1 MKKST
6 SGERVGSYVWRRDT
20 AVRLR
25 VKILACG
32 DRAKAQTAATH
43 QDNNVH
49 WSAFKRTLS
58 LLRLL
63 SKSEFRFLSH
73 REDCFLYS
81 CLRRDTQA
89 FFSCRFSG
97 NGLRLHCRDS
107 DGRGAAEL
115 AHCWTGYIISLV
127 AKTVCSNVY
136 TAPQINFSYQC
147 TASRRVKT
155 RIVYTGFSEWICC
168 CQSLVHFRIF
178 AVRQAWI
185 ICQ

>member
-1 MKKST
+1 MFGK
-6 SGERVGSYVWRRDT
+6 RVGLYMWRRDT
-20 AVRLR
+20 AVPPR

-63 SKSEFRFLSH
+63 FQSEFRFLSH
-73 REDCFLYS
+73 REDCFLRS
-81 CLRRDTQA
+81 CLRRDTQT

-97 NGLRLHCRDS
+97 NGVRLHCRDS
-107 DGRGAAEL
+107 NGRGAAEL

-136 TAPQINFSYQC
+136 TAPQISFSIQC
-147 TASRRVKT
+147 TGSRRVNK
-155 RIVYTGFSEWICC
+155 RIVYTGFS
-168 CQSLVHFRIF
+168 
-178 AVRQAWI
+178 A
-185 ICQ
+185 